1 MEHEDP
7 DTAAFEARIAFLAG
21 KEAGLLCVS
30 ATATNQLAVRT
41 LLTQPPHS
49 IVVDARAHHFLNE
62 AGGAALFS
70 QATTHIAH
78 PANNL
83 YLTAEDIEDKLQLGD
98 DIHMAPTRLIVLEN
112 TFNGVCVP
120 PDVSWGVRELA
131 DHHGIKMHLDGAR
144 AWNAAAA
151 ILEEKGGDHTNEEEL
166 RSALTA
172 VLAPFDTASL
182 CLSKGLGAPLG
193 SWVTRANEL

>member
-1 MEHEDP
+1 M
-7 DTAAFEARIAFLAG
+7 
-21 KEAGLLCVS
+21 
-30 ATATNQLAVRT
+30 
-41 LLTQPPHS
+41 
-49 IVVDARAHHFLNE
+49 VDARAHHFLNE

-78 PANNL
+78 PANGL
-83 YLTAEDIEDKLQLGD
+83 YLTASDIEDKLQLGD

-120 PDVSWGVRELA
+120 HEVSWGVRELA
-131 DHHGIKMHLDGAR
+131 VRHGIKMHLDGAR

-151 ILEEKGGDHTNEEEL
+151 AIEERGRDATNEEHVKE
-166 RSALTA
+166 ALSA

-193 SWVTRANEL
+193 S